1 MGHEAAREEF
11 RAGRAGKDV
20 LAGAILVLIG
30 IVFLSQTGRSA
41 ADWVFPRL
49 LTYVLIVIGA
59 YFFLKALFEL
69 LIHHREFRVATP
81 RLAEMDGFRDAVIMG
96 AILVADVVLQGII
109 GFWAASFLMLAG
121 ASFYLGA
128 RSTARSALPA
138 LLVAVVVCV
147 VAYGIFT
154 LFFQV
159 FFPTG
164 SLF

>member
-1 MGHEAAREEF
+1 MGHEAAQGEF

-30 IVFLSQTGRSA
+30 VVFLSQTGRSA

-59 YFFLKALFEL
+59 YFFLKALLEL
-69 LIHHREFRVATP
+69 LIHHREFRVAVP
-81 RLAEMDGFRDAVIMG
+81 QRAQMDGLRDAVIMG
-96 AILVADVVLQGII
+96 AILVADVLLQGLI

-121 ASFYLGA
+121 ASFYLGTQ
-128 RSTARSALPA
+128 RTARSALPT
-138 LLVAVVVCV
+138 LLVAAVVCA